1 MIPFIKTA
9 PLWKT
14 AHIFTKNFVNRQIYF
29 VFNIITSKIKLVKPA
44 SLSFFLADNM
54 L

>member
-29 VFNIITSKIKLVKPA
+29 FYIINSKIKLVKPV
-44 SLSFFLADNM
+44 SLSFFLTDNM